1 MVPEDIADPEFRMHN
16 RHADMIVHPSE
27 RDVMF
32 LRARLLTTMRKFF
45 NKRRF
50 VEVSTPLLQGGAG
63 GAIAR
68 PFETRATEFSDVK
81 LNLRVAPEL
90 FLKRL
95 VVGGMS
101 RVFEIGPAFRNEGI
115 DTTHNPEFTTCEFY
129 GAMLTLDELMTITQK
144 LFVELFDTAMESR
157 KGLES
162 IPRIAKFPD
171 EFSQLEFIPTIEA
184 AIREQDPD
192 WTFPN
197 LSEEGAS
204 DRLLAVFEKFNISR
218 PAFPNLPRLLDALAG
233 HFIEPLCTEP
243 TFITNHPECM
253 SPLAKSF
260 SREAL
265 PTSGI
270 SHRVSAR
277 AELFI
282 AGREYVNCYEEENS
296 PLEQRRK
303 FEDQLLYR
311 RDDDGETGRAVDENY
326 LGALEWG
333 MPPTGG
339 WGCGIDRIV
348 MLLAGKTRIA
358 DVLPFGTLRNVV
370 ALSGP
375 GVKKSK
381 GKPAADETVGADS
394 EQELKATQSMLA
406 QSRAEVAELKSQLKS
421 MQRLDEGDALEGS
434 G

>member
-1 MVPEDIADPEFRMHN
+1 
-16 RHADMIVHPSE
+16 
-27 RDVMF
+27 
-32 LRARLLTTMRKFF
+32 
-45 NKRRF
+45 
-50 VEVSTPLLQGGAG
+50 
-63 GAIAR
+63 
-68 PFETRATEFSDVK
+68 
-81 LNLRVAPEL
+81 
-90 FLKRL
+90 
-95 VVGGMS
+95 
-101 RVFEIGPAFRNEGI
+101 
-115 DTTHNPEFTTCEFY
+115 
-129 GAMLTLDELMTITQK
+129 
-144 LFVELFDTAMESR
+144 MESR

-162 IPRIAKFPD
+162 IPRIAKLPD
-171 EFSQLEFIPTIEA
+171 EFAQLEFIPAIEA
-184 AIREQDPD
+184 AIREQDPE
-192 WTFPN
+192 WTFPD
-197 LSEEGAS
+197 LLEEGAS
-204 DRLLAVFEKFNISR
+204 EKLLAVFEQFSISR

-233 HFIEPLCTEP
+233 HFIEPQCTKP
-243 TFITNHPECM
+243 TFITYHPECM

-277 AELFI
+277 AELFVQ
-282 AGREYVNCYEEENS
+282 GREYVNCYEEENS

-303 FEDQLLYR
+303 FEDQLTYR

-348 MLLAGKTRIA
+348 MLVAGKTRIA

-370 ALSGP
+370 ALG
-375 GVKKSK
+375 GAGAKKSK
-381 GKPAADETVGADS
+381 GKPATDEVATS
-394 EQELKATQSMLA
+394 ESDELRATKSMLA
-406 QSRAEVAELKSQLKS
+406 QSRAEVEELKRELKS